1 MSKKFIISESERKE
15 ILSLYGLINEVAS
28 EDRFEISAQ
37 NYFATG
43 YHSGLHS
50 SVKASI
56 KKQLESAKQFI
67 QSKEREGKIVFIK
80 MQSK

>member
-37 NYFATG
+37 NRY
-43 YHSGLHS
+43 
-50 SVKASI
+50 V
-56 KKQLESAKQFI
+56 
-67 QSKEREGKIVFIK
+67 VF
-80 MQSK
+80 